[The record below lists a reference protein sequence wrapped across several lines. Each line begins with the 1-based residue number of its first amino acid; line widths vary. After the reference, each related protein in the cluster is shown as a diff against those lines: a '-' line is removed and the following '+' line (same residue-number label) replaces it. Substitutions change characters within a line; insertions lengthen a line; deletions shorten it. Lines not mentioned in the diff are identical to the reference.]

1 MKQLLFLLPCFVI
14 VIFSTA
20 KSQKMA
26 KPTATKSIRLHA
38 ETPKKIASESI
49 LLKFHEDYPTVTD
62 DAWATTEKGYLVSF
76 SLDEIKYT
84 VFLDHRG
91 IKTSQIRYDRGRLLP
106 EAARKKLKENFP
118 CFKIGWVKEITTLN
132 GIAHQVRIEN
142 DWEWKV
148 LKINEEEMDIMEVYK
163 KD

>member
-14 VIFSTA
+14 VFSSTA
-20 KSQKMA
+20 KSQEMA
-26 KPTATKSIRLHA
+26 RLFTTTPIRLNS

-49 LLKFHEDYPTVTD
+49 RLKFHEDYPIVTD
-62 DAWATTEKGYLVSF
+62 DAWAATEKGYLVTF

-91 IKTSQIRYDRGRLLP
+91 MKTSQIRYGNAQLLP
-106 EAARKKLKENFP
+106 DVARKKLKDNFP
-118 CFKIGWVKEITTLN
+118 CFKLGWVKEISTQN
-132 GIAHQVRIEN
+132 GMAYQVRIEN
-142 DWEWKV
+142 DWEWKI
-148 LKINEEEMDIMEVYK
+148 LKLNNEEMDIIEVYN

>member
-14 VIFSTA
+14 VFSSTA
-20 KSQKMA
+20 KSQEMA
-26 KPTATKSIRLHA
+26 RLSATTPIRLHSG
-38 ETPKKIASESI
+38 TPKKIASESI

-62 DAWATTEKGYLVSF
+62 DAWASTEKGYLVSF
-76 SLDEIKYT
+76 SLDEVKYT

-91 IKTSQIRYDRGRLLP
+91 IKTSQIRYARKGLLP
-106 EAARKKLKENFP
+106 EAARKKLKDNFP
-118 CFKIGWVKEITTLN
+118 CFKMGWVKEITTQN
-132 GIAHQVRIEN
+132 GMAYQVRIEN

-148 LKINEEEMDIMEVYK
+148 LKLNNEEMDIMEVYK